1 MGLHRD
7 LLPDELF
14 PAEHHRASPVVGEE
28 AVVVAAALTKALAQV
43 IAGGAGE
50 DGEVDVIHGYKG
62 CVCGRFQKTVTTFL
76 KLGKVRDLPGFH
88 NAFLRAKGDK

>member
-50 DGEVDVIHGYKG
+50 DGEVHVIDQNHRRIG
-62 CVCGRFQKTVTTFL
+62 GRFHKAVGTGLQLIRLSEK
-76 KLGKVRDLPGFH
+76 KQR
-88 NAFLRAKGDK
+88 KGSFWNPRGW